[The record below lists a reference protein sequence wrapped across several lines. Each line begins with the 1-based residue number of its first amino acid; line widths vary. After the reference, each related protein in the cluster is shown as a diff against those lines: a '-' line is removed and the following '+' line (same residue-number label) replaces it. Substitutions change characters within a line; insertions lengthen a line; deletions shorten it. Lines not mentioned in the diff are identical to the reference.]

1 MRRLILASCSPRRK
15 EILSIFNKE
24 LITVSPDAD
33 ETVGE
38 DLTPPQTVTLLA
50 ARKAEAV
57 LQGHE
62 NDIVIGSDTVVYADG
77 KILGKPKDR
86 AEARAMLDTLSG
98 GTHSVFSGAAVIC
111 GGREY
116 TGCEETRVTMREI
129 TDAEKDA
136 YLRSG
141 EGDDKAGAYGI
152 QGMACAFIE
161 KIDGSY
167 HNVMG
172 LPIFTLCKL
181 MKEAGEELI
190 K

>member
-1 MRRLILASCSPRRK
+1 MKRLVLASCSPRRK
-15 EILSIFNKE
+15 EILGMFRRD
-24 LITVSPDAD
+24 LITVSSHAD
-33 ETVGE
+33 ETVDE
-38 DLTPPQTVTLLA
+38 NMTPAQIVTALA
-50 ARKAEAV
+50 KRKAEAA
-57 LQGHE
+57 LQGYE
-62 NDIVIGSDTVVYADG
+62 KDIVIGSDTIVYADG

-86 AEARAMLDTLSG
+86 AEARDMLNALSG
-98 GTHSVFSGAAVIC
+98 CTHSVFSGVAVIC
-111 GGREY
+111 DGKEY
-116 TGCEETRVTMREI
+116 TGYEETKVTMREI
-129 TDAEKDA
+129 TDSEKDA

-172 LPIFTLCKL
+172 LPVFTLCKL
-181 MKEAGEELI
+181 LEKAGEELI